1 MGGALLIGA
10 ALLLVWLVTGQPPAQ
25 ALQIPPDAIERAAAI
40 LLLGGWIERRARR
53 TPPEL
58 VRAARKLR
66 WRAPRQLLLDLAAP
80 GVDGFLARLLG
91 ALIAALSLAPV
102 GVGAAL
108 LGLDDDLRAVIGSLG
123 VYFRWLILLY
133 IFVLSTLAWALRKA
147 GWLWVGR
154 WDWRARGL
162 LARDAEG
169 RALLREAAATL
180 PGARAQEAEAL
191 AAARAARGA

>member
-1 MGGALLIGA
+1 M
-10 ALLLVWLVTGQPPAQ
+10 
-25 ALQIPPDAIERAAAI
+25 
-40 LLLGGWIERRARR
+40 
-53 TPPEL
+53 
-58 VRAARKLR
+58 
-66 WRAPRQLLLDLAAP
+66 
-80 GVDGFLARLLG
+80 DGFLARLLG